1 MFTKQHR
8 EKMEKFL
15 KWRDSLATTTQTLMG
30 LYTHGIN
37 TNAQHIKTKG
47 DKTKG
52 GLEAK
57 IDQ

>member
-1 MFTKQHR
+1 
-8 EKMEKFL
+8 MEKFL